1 MRIVRFISYSLKTP
15 LLQSAFIPARNV
27 GAVIPNR
34 LQSSHSVMVVAPM
47 SVGKATLPYSSIV
60 IMFLSLFIGVSF

>member
-1 MRIVRFISYSLKTP
+1 MLRLISSSLKTP
-15 LLQSAFIPARNV
+15 LLQSAFIPAHNV

-34 LQSSHSVMVVAPM
+34 LQNSHSVIAVALM

-60 IMFLSLFIGVSF
+60 IMFLSLFIGVTF